1 MNKKIKNFGFLLFPD
16 LEELDLVGPWEI
28 FSLWRDQTG
37 EPENCLTVS
46 ETGGTV
52 RCKKGLRIVA
62 DTDFASCPQFDAL
75 LIPGGDGRKS
85 AAKNEKLLQFVRE
98 QAANAQA
105 VLSVCSGAFILQAA
119 GLLDGLRA
127 TTHWSVAQALCET
140 GVETV
145 EERFVCND
153 GNKIWTAAGVSAGID
168 MALAFVSHRAGEE
181 AAGCVQLEAEYYPSP
196 RIYGDA
202 KVRNQVPKYIKDE
215 AAKATLYLCRQTNC

>member
-1 MNKKIKNFGFLLFPD
+1 MNKRIKNFGFLLFPD

-62 DTDFASCPQFDAL
+62 DTDFANCPPLDAL
-75 LIPGGDGRKS
+75 LVPGGDGRKTEM
-85 AAKNEKLLQFVRE
+85 KNEKLLQFVRE
-98 QAANAQA
+98 QAENAQA

-127 TTHWSVAQALCET
+127 TTHWSVAQALRET
-140 GVETV
+140 GVQTI
-145 EERFVCND
+145 EERFIRND
-153 GNKIWTAAGVSAGID
+153 GDKIWTSAGVSAGID
-168 MALAFVSHRAGEE
+168 MALAFVAARAGEE
-181 AAGCVQLEAEYYPSP
+181 AAARVQLEAEYYPSQL
-196 RIYGDA
+196 IYGGA
-202 KVRNQVPKYIKDE
+202 KIRAQAPKYLRDE
-215 AAKATLYLCRQTNC
+215 SANSTRRPNR